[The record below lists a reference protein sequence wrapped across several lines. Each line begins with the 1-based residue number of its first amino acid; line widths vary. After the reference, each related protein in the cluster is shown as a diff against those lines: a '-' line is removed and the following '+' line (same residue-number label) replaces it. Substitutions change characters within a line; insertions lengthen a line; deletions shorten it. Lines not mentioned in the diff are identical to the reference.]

1 MKYLSRILL
10 LTVVLLIVW
19 VNKEQMN
26 KKQIIEKL
34 KNDEDYYGEFGNKYL
49 SNSHVGKLLK
59 DPLRAF
65 EPSKPSPAF
74 LVGGYFHTC
83 ILEPDK
89 LDKYRVVKSTT
100 RNTKEYKDVSGGEL
114 CLLQHEVDAIELMR
128 EKVMANNICK
138 DLITLGNVEYEVPGV
153 TELFGNMWK
162 GKADIVNHDEKLV
175 IDLKTTNDI
184 DKFKWSASKFNYD
197 SQAYIYSKLFGY
209 EFLFIVI
216 DKNTHQIGMFDCSPE
231 FYERGEDKV
240 RRASEAYDLFYK
252 TKDFDPKQY
261 FISKTL

>member
-1 MKYLSRILL
+1 M
-10 LTVVLLIVW
+10 
-19 VNKEQMN
+19 NKEKILQ
-26 KKQIIEKL
+26 KL
-34 KNDEDYYGEFGNKYL
+34 RNDEDYYGEFGNKFL

-89 LDKYRVVKSTT
+89 LEKYKVVKSTT
-100 RNTKEYKDVSGGEL
+100 RNTKVYKDVAGGEL

-128 EKVMANNICK
+128 EKVMANDICA
-138 DLITLGNVEYEVPGV
+138 DLILGSKVGPEIVNYEVPMV
-153 TELFGNMWK
+153 TELFGNKWK
-162 GKADIVNHDEKLV
+162 GKADIVNHEEKLI
-175 IDLKTTNDI
+175 IDLKTTADI
-184 DKFKWSASKFNYD
+184 DKFQWSASKYNYD

-216 DKNTHQIGMFDCSPE
+216 DKNTHQIGMFDCSPQ

-240 RRASEAYDLFYK
+240 RKASEAYDLFYK